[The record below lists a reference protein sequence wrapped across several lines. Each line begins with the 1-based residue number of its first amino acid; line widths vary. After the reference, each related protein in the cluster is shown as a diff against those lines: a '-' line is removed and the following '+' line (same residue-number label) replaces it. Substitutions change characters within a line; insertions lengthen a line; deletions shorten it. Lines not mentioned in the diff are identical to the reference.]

1 MKFKL
6 FSILAVAILFASCDD
21 PDEWTEERKQ
31 VITDKCDTVE
41 LYDCDCY
48 VETTIK
54 EFPKAQDYN
63 KTLED
68 ETANADKIDAYYEKL
83 SECISE

>member
-6 FSILAVAILFASCDD
+6 FSLFAVAVLFASCDN

-31 VITDKCDTVE
+31 VLTDKCDTE

-48 VETTIK
+48 VETTVK
-54 EFPKAQDYN
+54 SFPKAQDYN
-63 KTLED
+63 KTLEN
-68 ETANADKIDAYYEKL
+68 ESANEEKIDAYYEQL
-83 SECISE
+83 ADCMSE